1 AAAPAPILAAMA
13 RFALSAV
20 GRDRPGIVAAVSGV
34 LADHGLN
41 IEDSRMT
48 ILGGHFTMML
58 IVSAPPGLD
67 AEALRSDL
75 GAAAGD
81 LSLEAVSLSEV
92 AEDAPPEDPPSH
104 ILSVYGAD
112 HPGIVRAVSSAL
124 AERRVNITDL
134 ETRLTAG
141 DGERPLYVMM
151 LEVRLPPSLSEA
163 ALEEALAGVARE
175 QGLDLTVRPLEPDVL

>member
-1 AAAPAPILAAMA
+1 MA

-58 IVSAPPGLD
+58 IVSAAPGID
-67 AEALRSDL
+67 VGAVRADL
-75 GAAAGD
+75 ERAARG
-81 LSLEAVSLSEV
+81 LELEAVSLGEV
-92 AEDAPPEDPPSH
+92 ADDAPPEDPPSH

-112 HPGIVRAVSSAL
+112 HPGIVRAVSAAL
-124 AERRVNITDL
+124 AERGVNITDL
-134 ETRLTAG
+134 ETRLTGG
-141 DGERPLYVMM
+141 DGGPPLYVML
-151 LEVRLPPSLSEA
+151 LEVRLPSGVPEA
-163 ALEEALAGVARE
+163 ALEDALARVARE
-175 QGLDLTVRPLEPDVL
+175 QEVDVTVRPLEPDVL